1 MRLGTYE
8 LHIFHCL
15 FRKKIKLPIICQGFM
30 HSCVRTQAG
39 ARIPISCSTIGSI
52 LERSILLHEISRWHH
67 DGPIG
72 FLIQPLE
79 CDNSLFGGILSQVST
94 SQSSN
99 VAVKNCFLSITEYR
113 NFTLS
118 FTLITLLPLKI
129 SYLSNSVT
137 EMPDNPSSFGQVLRN
152 HSKSLCHLCYTPWY
166 EFCDYNLTALYERQ
180 K

>member
-1 MRLGTYE
+1 MRTYPKVSSPH
-8 LHIFHCL
+8 LW
-15 FRKKIKLPIICQGFM
+15 
-30 HSCVRTQAG
+30 S
-39 ARIPISCSTIGSI
+39 
-52 LERSILLHEISRWHH
+52 RSDTDMAEVVLSESHPSAIAKILLHEISRWHH

-152 HSKSLCHLCYTPWY
+152 HSKSLCHLCYTP
-166 EFCDYNLTALYERQ
+166 
-180 K
+180 